1 MSKIIYEPASTR
13 GDFGTLI
20 ITETEPVNIPFIF
33 EIPTITM
40 AGDKSTYNISESD
53 YIIFTIKRH
62 TRDISSV
69 IEHRVDDI
77 EKNCAVLE
85 LTQDDIDLLSTNT
98 HFVLSATLYDG
109 ADNKIRVLVAELPI
123 KIREV
128 V

>member
-40 AGDKSTYNISESD
+40 AGDNSTYNIIESD
-53 YIIFTIKRH
+53 YVVFTIKRH
-62 TRDISSV
+62 IRDVSSV
-69 IEHRVDDI
+69 IEHRVDSI
-77 EKNCAVLE
+77 KNNCAVLE

-109 ADNKIRVLVAELPI
+109 ENNNVRVLVAELPI

>member
-33 EIPTITM
+33 EIPTITI
-40 AGDKSTYNISESD
+40 AGDNSTYNIIESD
-53 YIIFTIKRH
+53 YVVFTIKRH
-62 TRDISSV
+62 IRDVSSV
-69 IEHRVDDI
+69 IEHRVDSI
-77 EKNCAVLE
+77 KNNCAVLE

-109 ADNKIRVLVAELPI
+109 ENNNVRVLVAELPI